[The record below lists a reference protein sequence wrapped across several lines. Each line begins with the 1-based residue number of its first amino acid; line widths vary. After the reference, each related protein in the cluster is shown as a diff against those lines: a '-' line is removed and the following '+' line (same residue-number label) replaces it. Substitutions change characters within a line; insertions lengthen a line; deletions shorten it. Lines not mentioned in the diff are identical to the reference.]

1 MESAGCARRSF
12 GTLGDFC
19 GGGSGNLDLC
29 DHSFVETKDNTV
41 HAHKESVGTEEEKK
55 NTLGNLIEWC
65 ARRFSGSE
73 HAPTAAS
80 SVSLSRGAPL
90 PNNDR
95 QNGAIAADMHQGDEL
110 LSSTK

>member
-65 ARRFSGSE
+65 ARRFSGSIGARPHSSQQCE
-73 HAPTAAS
+73 PQSRCSSPKQRQTERCHRSGYAS
-80 SVSLSRGAPL
+80 GR
-90 PNNDR
+90 
-95 QNGAIAADMHQGDEL
+95 
-110 LSSTK
+110 